1 MGADQNLINSVKRM
15 GPSKFRDDSG
25 WVKALGAIGKYAAV
39 KRKQFQVAT
48 ENFNGVVE
56 DVDIDGL
63 IEYKNEVNGLLKTM
77 KNVPSFMPKYKKAA
91 NRYNEIMSNVEGT
104 KTLLT
109 ALAAKK
115 VKIGENSSNLSMYQ
129 SAAEMSADADV
140 MSGGYTTRMSDDG
153 PMMIF
158 NNGAESILVSDYI
171 AKNPILI
178 SDSKTSNDAINTTVA
193 AFGPVA
199 KTEGKEYDPIT
210 VKTKVSQD
218 VDQMW
223 TIGNDKTTIL
233 FNTNYETKDGSITFM
248 DHLAKTDPTYVKI
261 LQDLANE
268 IDLDDNQLRLVDISA
283 DALIQEPSNI
293 LKRGLWTESDEETL
307 KQKYKEFLQND
318 VIKHQYDSETTP
330 PIKSD
335 YEQRPTYPTNYG
347 VGYITKEEV
356 NNLVADMRNKAPIK
370 TYDNYQLVYNKDV
383 DSYVYAVEQDFDF
396 PEGIEAGTPISN
408 EQILK
413 DKELW
418 RQGIREKN
426 FEGTQV
432 LADAEAERRRIEL
445 ETKVKAD
452 KEKEA
457 NEPKSSRLRHLQGLH
472 DKEIVKIKEG
482 KGISKEKFIE
492 KYYKNVYK
500 NDKSAAANA
509 YDNLIK

>member
-1 MGADQNLINSVKRM
+1 M

-25 WVKALGAIGKYAAV
+25 WLKALGAIGKYAAV

-56 DVDIDGL
+56 DVDIKGL
-63 IEYKNEVNGLLKTM
+63 VEYKDEVNGLLKTM
-77 KNVPSFMPKYKKAA
+77 KNVPAFMPKYKKAA

-115 VKIGENSSNLSMYQ
+115 VKIGENSSNLSAYQ
-129 SAAEMSADADV
+129 STAEIAIDADV
-140 MSGGYTTRMSDDG
+140 MNSRYTTRMSESGPVMVFNDG
-153 PMMIF
+153 ASEM
-158 NNGAESILVSDYI
+158 LVSDYI

-248 DHLAKTDPTYVKI
+248 DHLAKTDPTYAEILIKI
-261 LQDLANE
+261 QNLGENKE
-268 IDLDDNQLRLVDISA
+268 IMQVYEMDG
-283 DALIQEPSNI
+283 DAYIHEQSNI
-293 LKRGLWTESDEETL
+293 LKQGLWTEGDEETI

-318 VIKHQYDSETTP
+318 VIKYQYDSETTP
-330 PIKSD
+330 PIKN
-335 YEQRPTYPTNYG
+335 NYKQPENYY
-347 VGYITKEEV
+347 VGYGGGYLLKEEV
-356 NNLVADMRNKAPIK
+356 NTLVADMKDKDDI
-370 TYDNYQLVYNKDV
+370 TTWDNYNLVYDKSV
-383 DSYVYAVEQDFDF
+383 DSYVYSSKQDDPL
-396 PEGIEAGTPISN
+396 PEGIEAGDPISN
-408 EQILK
+408 EQILR
-413 DKELW
+413 DKRLW
-418 RQGIREKN
+418 RYNIRVPD
-426 FEGTQV
+426 FPGTQV
-432 LADAEAERRRIEL
+432 LADAEAERRRLEL
-445 ETKVKAD
+445 ERKVKAD
-452 KEKEA
+452 KEKEK
-457 NEPKSSRLRHLQGLH
+457 NKKRSPRYKQLKIKH
-472 DKEIVKIKEG
+472 DEEVIKIKEG
-482 KGISKEKFIE
+482 KGMSKEDFVK
-492 KYYKNVYK
+492 KYKENVYEGDE
-500 NDKSAAANA
+500 NAAANA

>member
-199 KTEGKEYDPIT
+199 KTEGKEYDPVT

-248 DHLAKTDPTYVKI
+248 DHLAKTDPTYVEILTKI
-261 LQDLANE
+261 KNAGENKQAMLAYE
-268 IDLDDNQLRLVDISA
+268 MDG
-283 DALIQEPSNI
+283 DAYIHEQSNI
-293 LKRGLWTESDEETL
+293 LKRGLWTEGDEETL

-330 PIKSD
+330 PIKTD
-335 YEQRPTYPTNYG
+335 YYQPDKYYVSYG
-347 VGYITKEEV
+347 GFYIDKTEV
-356 NNLVADMRNKAPIK
+356 NTLVADMKNKKQINS
-370 TYDNYQLVYNKDV
+370 YDNFNLVYNEDV
-383 DSYVYAVEQDFDF
+383 DSYVYAEEQPFKEF

-408 EQILK
+408 EKILR

-418 RQGIREKN
+418 RYNIRVPD
-426 FEGTQV
+426 FPGTQV
-432 LADAEAERRRIEL
+432 LADAEAERRRIKL
-445 ETKVKAD
+445 ERQVEAN

-472 DKEIVKIKEG
+472 DEEIEKIKEG
-482 KGISKEKFIE
+482 KGISKKDFVEA
-492 KYYKNVYK
+492 YGQNVYK
-500 NDKSAAANA
+500 GDESAAANA